1 MTVTELLF
9 NGANLFV
16 LPFWVVMILLPNW
29 GITRWIMNSWLPFI
43 GLVGVYLYLLVG
55 TLTPEVAQSL
65 TNPNLETIARLFSTE
80 RAAAAGW
87 IHFLVFDLFV
97 GRWIYWEGQNK
108 GVWTTHSL
116 ILCLFAGPLGLLSH
130 LLTSWVIDILPYLKQ
145 GDS

>member
-65 TNPNLETIARLFSTE
+65 TNPDLETIARLFSTE

-87 IHFLVFDLFV
+87 IHF
-97 GRWIYWEGQNK
+97 W
-108 GVWTTHSL
+108 SL
-116 ILCLFAGPLGLLSH
+116 ISLWAVGSTGKAKTREFGLPIPLSCAFLLVRLGCSPI
-130 LLTSWVIDILPYLKQ
+130 S
-145 GDS
+145 

>member
-97 GRWIYWEGQNK
+97 GRWIYPCFVITWA
-108 GVWTTHSL
+108 SL
-116 ILCLFAGPLGLLSH
+116 WFLFAIELVHFSKKPPCRRS
-130 LLTSWVIDILPYLKQ
+130 LTV
-145 GDS
+145 GEA